1 MLNTGKREQLMHYH
15 LLLDEAGLLALSGD
29 RS

>member
-1 MLNTGKREQLMHYH
+1 MLNTGKREQLMQYH

-29 RS
+29 SS